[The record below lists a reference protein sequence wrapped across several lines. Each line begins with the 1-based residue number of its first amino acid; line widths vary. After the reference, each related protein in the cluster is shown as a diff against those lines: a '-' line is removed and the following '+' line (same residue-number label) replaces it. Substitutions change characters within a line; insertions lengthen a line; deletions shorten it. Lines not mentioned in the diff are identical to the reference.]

1 MVGSGKCGRVGNG
14 SGRKRIGTGTGIP
27 SVVCSRLQLP
37 DPCFPTSVS
46 VPTVNRP
53 DLRHLVPVPAVSR
66 PAVMCIPDFS
76 RPAVRSVVPIPS
88 RRSHTISPIHSNSL
102 MWQMFPSHSPW
113 VVYFSHHRTMYA
125 WMQLD
130 YFNLG
135 YVNLQLWIQ
144 QPAAAVVYYRYN
156 NDFFSFVLFFLSFYS
171 SFFHGLACFV
181 AYSS

>member
-1 MVGSGKCGRVGNG
+1 MVGSGTGRYGNG
-14 SGRKRIGTGTGIP
+14 NPECISFPTATFRP
-27 SVVCSRLQLP
+27 LP
-37 DPCFPTSVS
+37 DLGLCSHRLPS
-46 VPTVNRP
+46 
-53 DLRHLVPVPAVSR
+53 DLEHLVPVPTVSR

-171 SFFHGLACFV
+171 SFFLGSGLFCRIL
-181 AYSS
+181 